1 MTDLPDFKIK
11 ALVTF
16 PPNALGGTAIDITKS
31 DGHFIVDL
39 DYSEIAQVSSVA
51 APDLATT
58 FVLLWSQTSGVY
70 QRISL
75 SNLKTTLGIP

>member
-11 ALVTF
+11 ALVSF
-16 PPNALGGTAIDITKS
+16 PSNALGGTGIDITKS

-39 DYSEIAQVSSVA
+39 DYSEIAQVTTTA
-51 APDLATT
+51 DLATS
-58 FVLLWSQTSGVY
+58 FVVLWDEVTGVY

-75 SNLKTTLGIP
+75 ADLKITLGIP

>member
-11 ALVTF
+11 ALVSF
-16 PPNALGGTAIDITKS
+16 PPNALGGTGIDITKS

-39 DYSEIAQVSSVA
+39 DYSEIAQV
-51 APDLATT
+51 TT
-58 FVLLWSQTSGVY
+58 AVLPTSFVVLWDGVNNVY

-75 SNLKTTLGIP
+75 TDLKTVLGIL

>member
-11 ALVTF
+11 ALISF
-16 PPNALGGTAIDITKS
+16 PPNALGGTGIDITKS

-39 DYSEIAQVSSVA
+39 DYSEIAQVTTAALPSS
-51 APDLATT
+51 
-58 FVLLWSQTSGVY
+58 FVVLWDGINNVY

-75 SNLKTTLGIP
+75 TDLKTVLGIP